1 MAKRVTEPAKARLN
15 EVAMLV
21 DMTIHRWTPMVTDR
35 AAGKEVAQQHQA
47 EVAMGRF
54 VKNLLNP
61 KAPAIQKLVRLTNE
75 LRQAHTFRT
84 LPWIDGGTRILSS
97 KGYFAYTKAVSE
109 LVAQYKVA
117 SEEFIAGYE
126 EAVKDARR
134 RLGTLFVEGEYPS
147 KDQLRHRFGVT
158 LNFFPLPA
166 REDFRVDLGNEET
179 ERIRK
184 SIQETAQSQIDAA
197 MKDVWG
203 RLSAV
208 LGKAVEKLNGYKRNS
223 EGRIENGFRDTLITN
238 ITELLEMIPS
248 LNITGDTKLTEF
260 AEEIR
265 KQITVYSADALRDNE
280 SLRPTVAKKAEEIL
294 SKMNGYLA

>member
-1 MAKRVTEPAKARLN
+1 
-15 EVAMLV
+15 
-21 DMTIHRWTPMVTDR
+21 MVTDR

-109 LVAQYKVA
+109 LVAQYKAA

-184 SIQETAQSQIDAA
+184 SIQETAQSQINAA
-197 MKDVWG
+197 MKDVWS
-203 RLSAV
+203 RLQTV
-208 LGKAVEKLNGYKRNS
+208 LGKAVEKLNGYKRNA
-223 EGRIENGFRDTLITN
+223 EGKVENGFRDTLITN
-238 ITELLEMIPS
+238 ITELLDIIPS
-248 LNITGDTKLTEF
+248 LNITNDPALADFVARIQKEV
-260 AEEIR
+260 
-265 KQITVYSADALRDNE
+265 TVHSADALRDNE
-280 SLRPTVAKKAEEIL
+280 SLRPIVAAKATEIFNKMSEYL
-294 SKMNGYLA
+294 S